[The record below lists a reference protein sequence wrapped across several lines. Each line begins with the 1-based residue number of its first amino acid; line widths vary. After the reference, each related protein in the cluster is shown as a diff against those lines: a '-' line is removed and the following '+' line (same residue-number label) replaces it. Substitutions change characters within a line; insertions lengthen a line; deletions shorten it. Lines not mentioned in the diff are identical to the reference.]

1 MRTERQKEKIVT
13 RLLAVATIAII
24 VVGILIAMIAV
35 FRFRG

>member
-13 RLLAVATIAII
+13 RLLAAATITII